1 MQTVSKE
8 ILQML
13 KSVFCVVILLAMTQ
27 AFSQGSPHTIE
38 GSWTFNDTASFPKM
52 NLEVKQHLDSL
63 PQFKS
68 QVLAN
73 YVGRIMTFNSD
84 GTYVQAMTNG
94 NSVNGTWSITP
105 ENMLLINDGSGNV
118 LQQRI
123 LTINPSVLILA
134 HPVLGDSRPLFK
146 QTHFTKN

>member
-1 MQTVSKE
+1 
-8 ILQML
+8 ML
-13 KSVFCVVILLAMTQ
+13 KSVRCVVILLAASQ
-27 AFSQGSPHTIE
+27 AFSQGSPHSIE

-63 PQFKS
+63 PQLKT

-73 YVGRIMTFNSD
+73 YVGRVLTFNSD
-84 GTYVQAMTNG
+84 GTYMQVMTNG

-105 ENMLLINDGSGNV
+105 EDMLLIDDGNGNV

-123 LTINPSVLILA
+123 ITINPSVLILA
-134 HPVLGDSRPLFK
+134 HPVLGDSLPLFK